1 MLPDDA
7 EFADRVHGVLGLS
20 MGEHF
25 YMSKDRNMLHAKD
38 SIQLMTT
45 AATGQHLRCSYYGA
59 SNVRNMGVL
68 ASFLRTC
75 MGCWTC

>member
-25 YMSKDRNMLHAKD
+25 YMSKDRNMLHAKH
-38 SIQLMTT
+38 SIQLMTQRLQASVLI
-45 AATGQHLRCSYYGA
+45 AAT
-59 SNVRNMGVL
+59 MGRRMCAVWG
-68 ASFLRTC
+68 S
-75 MGCWTC
+75 